1 MPTQFRPLHL
11 QQAIPRLVGTF
22 GGPALQWIALERFNT
37 LGRAP
42 TCSIQLDDN
51 AISKVHCTI
60 ELFEG
65 AWHLIDSSSNG
76 TFVNGEKVKQHVL
89 RDADDIAIG
98 NTRFFFATSRPPG
111 DVTQINQPGLG
122 FEKE

>member
-1 MPTQFRPLHL
+1 MAPSTTPSYALRFISGKYQGGEFPLVKGREIIVGRSSELDMVLIEDMVSRKHAKI
-11 QQAIPRLVGTF
+11 QAQDDEISIVD
-22 GGPALQWIALERFNT
+22 
-37 LGRAP
+37 LGS
-42 TCSIQLDDN
+42 T
-51 AISKVHCTI
+51 
-60 ELFEG
+60 
-65 AWHLIDSSSNG
+65 NG